1 MRNLHRYS
9 KDYSKYKF
17 ENVMAA
23 YRRKNVISLI
33 KKYNTKNI
41 LEIGCGLEPFFLFY
55 KQFKEFTVVEPTL
68 KFYRNA
74 LIKKKDNVQIYNL
87 SFEDFSAKKAN
98 NYNLILISSLIHEL
112 EKPKL
117 FIKKLN
123 KFANKSNVIHVNVPN
138 AHSFHRLLAYEMGLI
153 KNVFQRSKMQ
163 IKMQQKSVFSLK
175 SLKTLFT
182 EEGFKIIDSG
192 SFFIK
197 PFTHE
202 QMSKVLKIKAFDPKI
217 LDGLNKMQKY
227 MPNLGSEIFI
237 DIKKK

>member
-1 MRNLHRYS
+1 
-9 KDYSKYKF
+9 
-17 ENVMAA
+17 
-23 YRRKNVISLI
+23 
-33 KKYNTKNI
+33 
-41 LEIGCGLEPFFLFY
+41 
-55 KQFKEFTVVEPTL
+55 
-68 KFYRNA
+68 
-74 LIKKKDNVQIYNL
+74 
-87 SFEDFSAKKAN
+87 
-98 NYNLILISSLIHEL
+98 
-112 EKPKL
+112 
-117 FIKKLN
+117 
-123 KFANKSNVIHVNVPN
+123 
-138 AHSFHRLLAYEMGLI
+138 
-153 KNVFQRSKMQ
+153 
-163 IKMQQKSVFSLK
+163 MQQKSVFSLK